1 MPMPMTLVL
10 LTATDEAPALLQM
23 LAAHGRGMELRHV
36 VDLPGLRALLPTLGP
51 KARLLSYLSSVIVP
65 ADCLEAFP
73 LGAYN
78 IHPGSPAYPGVAP
91 EAWAAYEQAAAF
103 GVTLHVM
110 EPVVD
115 SGTIID
121 AETLPVPGPKDR
133 PTMAHTAR
141 QALPMLL
148 LRLAGPLTRGEPLV
162 PVKNLAWSGTRR
174 TMADFERMC
183 RFRADI
189 GREDMER
196 RLVSFGPPGPVQ
208 FTLEFHG
215 RTFILETPGGLM
227 GHLDP
232 PQPSRVLGWVCD
244 TAAKGGPLEV
254 KLTVDGQDYLLWAGE
269 HRPDVAAAGFGD
281 GYSGFVWKA
290 PAHFRDGRPH
300 RVEAV
305 CKGRPLP
312 GSPRLV
318 TFARPESSQ
327 G

>member
-1 MPMPMTLVL
+1 MTVTLVL
-10 LTATDEAPALLQM
+10 LTANDDAPALLQM
-23 LAAHGRGMELRHV
+23 LAAHGRDLELRHV
-36 VDLPGLRALLPTLGP
+36 VDLPGLRALMPTLGP
-51 KARLLSYLSSVIVP
+51 KARLLSYLSNVIVP
-65 ADCLEAFP
+65 ADCLAAFG

-121 AETLPVPGPKDR
+121 AEVLPVPGPKAR
-133 PTMAHTAR
+133 PTMAQAAR

-148 LRLAGPLTRGEPLV
+148 LRQAGPLSREEPLV
-162 PVKNLAWSGTRR
+162 PVKKLAWGDTRR
-174 TMADFERMC
+174 TVSDYERMC
-183 RFRADI
+183 RFSADI
-189 GREDMER
+189 SREEMER

-215 RTFILETPGGLM
+215 RTFILETPGGIM

-232 PQPSRVLGWVCD
+232 PQPDRVLGWVCD

-254 KLTVDGQDYLLWAGE
+254 KLTVDGQEFLLRAGE

-281 GYSGFVWKA
+281 GYSGFVWAA
-290 PAHFRDGRPH
+290 PVHLRDGRPH
-300 RVEAV
+300 RVEAT
-305 CKGRPLP
+305 CKGQPLP

-318 TFARPESSQ
+318 TFARPQASQ

>member
-1 MPMPMTLVL
+1 MPVTLVL
-10 LTATDEAPALLQM
+10 LTANEDAPTLLQM
-23 LAAHGRGMELRHV
+23 LSAHGRDMELRHV

-51 KARLLSYLSSVIVP
+51 KARLLSYLSNVIVP
-65 ADCLEAFP
+65 SDCLEAFA

-103 GVTLHVM
+103 GVTMHVM

-121 AETLPVPGPKDR
+121 AEVLPIPGPKDR
-133 PTMAHTAR
+133 PTMARAAR

-148 LRLAGPLTRGEPLV
+148 LRQAGFLTREEPLA
-162 PVKNLAWSGTRR
+162 PTRKLTWSGTRR
-174 TMADFERMC
+174 TVSDFERMC
-183 RFRADI
+183 RFGADI
-189 GREDMER
+189 GREEMER

-208 FTLEFHG
+208 FSLEFNG
-215 RTFILETPGGLM
+215 RTFIMETPGGIM

-232 PQPSRVLGWVCD
+232 PQPDRVLGWVCD
-244 TAAKGGPLEV
+244 TAAQGGPLEV
-254 KLTVDGQDYLLWAGE
+254 KLTVDGQEFLLRAGE

-281 GYSGFVWKA
+281 GYSGFAWEA
-290 PAHFRDGRPH
+290 PAYFRDGRPH

-305 CKGRPLP
+305 CKGQPLP

-318 TFARPESSQ
+318 TFARLETPA

>member
-1 MPMPMTLVL
+1 MSMTLVL
-10 LTATDEAPALLQM
+10 LTANDDAQTLLQM

-36 VDLPGLRALLPTLGP
+36 VDLAGLRALLPTLGP
-51 KARLLSYLSSVIVP
+51 KARLLSYLSNVIVP
-65 ADCLEAFP
+65 ADCLAAFT

-115 SGTIID
+115 SGAIID
-121 AETLPVPGPKDR
+121 AETLPVPGPKAR
-133 PTMAHTAR
+133 PIMAQAAR

-148 LRLAGPLTRGEPLV
+148 LRQAAALTREEPLI
-162 PVKNLAWSGTRR
+162 PNKTLAWGDTRR
-174 TMADFERMC
+174 TVSDYERMC
-183 RFRADI
+183 RFSADI
-189 GREDMER
+189 SREEMER
-196 RLVSFGPPGPVQ
+196 RLLSFGPPGPVQ

-215 RTFILETPGGLM
+215 RTFTLETPGGIM

-232 PQPSRVLGWVCD
+232 PQPDRVLGWVCD

-254 KLTVDGQDYLLWAGE
+254 KLTVDGQDFLLWAGE

-281 GYSGFVWKA
+281 GYSGFVWEA

-305 CKGRPLP
+305 CKGQPLP

-318 TFARPESSQ
+318 TFARLEASQ

>member
-1 MPMPMTLVL
+1 MSMTLVL
-10 LTATDEAPALLQM
+10 LTANDDAPTLLQM

-65 ADCLEAFP
+65 ADCLAAFT

-78 IHPGSPAYPGVAP
+78 IHPGTPAYPGVAP
-91 EAWAAYEQAAAF
+91 EAWAAYEQAAVF

-115 SGTIID
+115 SGAIID
-121 AETLPVPGPKDR
+121 AEILPVPGPKAR
-133 PTMAHTAR
+133 PIMAQAAR

-148 LRLAGPLTRGEPLV
+148 LRQAAALTREEPLV
-162 PVKNLAWSGTRR
+162 PNKTLAWGDTRR
-174 TMADFERMC
+174 TVGDFERMC
-183 RFRADI
+183 RFGADI
-189 GREDMER
+189 SQEELER
-196 RLVSFGPPGPVQ
+196 RLMSFGPPGPVQ

-215 RTFILETPGGLM
+215 RTFILETPGGIM

-232 PQPSRVLGWVCD
+232 PQPDHVLGWVCD

-254 KLTVDGQDYLLWAGE
+254 KLTVDGQDFLLWAGE

-281 GYSGFVWKA
+281 GYSGFTWEA
-290 PAHFRDGRPH
+290 PAQFRDGRPH

-305 CKGRPLP
+305 CKGQPLP

-318 TFARPESSQ
+318 TFARMETSA

>member
-1 MPMPMTLVL
+1 MSMTLVL
-10 LTATDEAPALLQM
+10 LTANDDAPTLLQM
-23 LAAHGRGMELRHV
+23 LAAHGRNMELRHV
-36 VDLPGLRALLPTLGP
+36 VDLAGLRALLPTLGA
-51 KARLLSYLSSVIVP
+51 KARLLSYLSNVIVP
-65 ADCLEAFP
+65 ADCLQAFA

-115 SGTIID
+115 SGAIID
-121 AETLPVPGPKDR
+121 AEILPVPGPKAR
-133 PTMAHTAR
+133 PTMAQAAR

-148 LRLAGPLTRGEPLV
+148 LRQAAALTREEPLV
-162 PVKNLAWSGTRR
+162 PNKTLAWGDTRR
-174 TMADFERMC
+174 TVGDFERMC
-183 RFRADI
+183 RFGADI
-189 GREDMER
+189 SREELER

-215 RTFILETPGGLM
+215 RTFILETPGGIM

-232 PQPSRVLGWVCD
+232 AQPDHVLGWVCD
-244 TAAKGGPLEV
+244 TAAQGGPLEV
-254 KLTVDGQDYLLWAGE
+254 KLTVDGQEFLLRAGE

-281 GYSGFVWKA
+281 GYSGFVWAA
-290 PAHFRDGRPH
+290 PAHLRDGRPH

-305 CKGRPLP
+305 CKGQPLP

-318 TFARPESSQ
+318 TFARMETSA

>member
-1 MPMPMTLVL
+1 MPMTLVL
-10 LTATDEAPALLQM
+10 LTANDDAPTLLQM
-23 LAAHGRGMELRHV
+23 LAAHGRDMELRYV
-36 VDLPGLRALLPTLGP
+36 VDLAGLRALLPTLGST
-51 KARLLSYLSSVIVP
+51 ARLLSYLSNVIVP
-65 ADCLEAFP
+65 ADCLEAFA

-121 AETLPVPGPKDR
+121 AEVLPVPGPKAR
-133 PTMAHTAR
+133 PIMAQAAR

-148 LRLAGPLTRGEPLV
+148 LRQAAALTREEPLA
-162 PVKNLAWSGTRR
+162 PAKNLTWSGTRR
-174 TMADFERMC
+174 TVSDYERMC
-183 RFRADI
+183 RFGADI
-189 GREDMER
+189 SQEEMER
-196 RLVSFGPPGPVQ
+196 RLMSFGPPGPVQ
-208 FTLEFHG
+208 FSLELHG
-215 RTFILETPGGLM
+215 RTFILETPGGIM

-232 PQPSRVLGWVCD
+232 PQPDHVLGWVCD

-254 KLTVDGQDYLLWAGE
+254 KLTVDGQEFLLWAGV

-281 GYSGFVWKA
+281 GYSGFVWEA

-300 RVEAV
+300 RVEVV
-305 CKGRPLP
+305 CRGQPLP

-318 TFARPESSQ
+318 TFARTEASA